1 MEKARNA
8 WMDLLVV
15 LVSDVDA
22 SARAYATVNLNRDA
36 QAIPI
41 QPDAAQIAAARTEIE
56 NEIKT
61 RHRAAFP
68 IGDNLQALM
77 MI

>member
-8 WMDLLVV
+8 WMDLLTV

-22 SARAYATVNLNRDA
+22 RARAYTTVNLNGDA

-41 QPDAAQIAAARTEIE
+41 QPDA
-56 NEIKT
+56 
-61 RHRAAFP
+61 
-68 IGDNLQALM
+68 
-77 MI
+77 MIVMADLKEQQRELLVATLYQ